1 MRPVWG
7 DPAGRFQLRC
17 ARSVTLH
24 IAMGEAPHDDDA
36 VDLQLL
42 RAWQTGDGDAGE
54 ELMRRNYDR
63 VRRFFE
69 VKASFVAEDL
79 TQRTFLACVERAA
92 EIRADS
98 SFRAYLFG
106 IARKQYLMHQRG
118 DGRREAAMAFSDFGG
133 QRTKTSLSVVVARRE
148 EQQLLLRAMVEL
160 PADLL
165 MTLQLHYWE
174 GMKAREIGDAMA
186 LPTSTVTSQLAR
198 ARKVLREQIQQ
209 APGSP
214 AVHAALL
221 ADLDGWTRSLAPL
234 VE

>member
-1 MRPVWG
+1 MDG
-7 DPAGRFQLRC
+7 AAND
-17 ARSVTLH
+17 
-24 IAMGEAPHDDDA
+24 EDA
-36 VDLQLL
+36 LDLQLL
-42 RAWQTGDGDAGE
+42 RAWQGGDARAGE

-69 VKASFVAEDL
+69 IKASFLAEDL

-92 EIRADS
+92 DIRADS

-106 IARKQYLMHQRG
+106 IARRQYLMHQRG
-118 DGRREAAMAFSDFGG
+118 DGRREAAMAFPDFGG
-133 QRTKTSLSVVVARRE
+133 HRTKTSLSVVVARRE

-186 LPTSTVTSQLAR
+186 MPTSTVTSQLAR
-198 ARKVLREQIQQ
+198 ARKALREQVAK
-209 APGSP
+209 APGSS

-221 ADLDGWTRSLAPL
+221 ADLDQWARSL
-234 VE
+234 V